1 MKILRRGVKGGST
14 SYVRVNFKVHLI
26 TDHRINYNHNFNWK
40 DVKILNKEPAIAL
53 FALVAIAALT
63 EAKPTGVE
71 SIEPA
76 RAAESTSPEAGRNKR
91 GLLLSAAYT
100 APLTYS
106 AAYTA
111 PAVAYSAYSYPYAY
125 TAYSSYP
132 YYAAAYSAPYYLA

>member
-1 MKILRRGVKGGST
+1 MTRLYTSLRRAQ
-14 SYVRVNFKVHLI
+14 
-26 TDHRINYNHNFNWK
+26 
-40 DVKILNKEPAIAL
+40 AIAL

-76 RAAESTSPEAGRNKR
+76 RAESTSPEAARNKR

-125 TAYSSYP
+125 SAYSSYP
-132 YYAAAYSAPYYLA
+132 YYAAYSAPYYLA

>member
-1 MKILRRGVKGGST
+1 MKYFT
-14 SYVRVNFKVHLI
+14 
-26 TDHRINYNHNFNWK
+26 
-40 DVKILNKEPAIAL
+40 AIAL

-76 RAAESTSPEAGRNKR
+76 RAESTSPEAARNKR

-106 AAYTA
+106 AYTA

>member
-1 MKILRRGVKGGST
+1 MYKSAPPREHEHQSIFDLRALRGFPDLQQSANMKYFT
-14 SYVRVNFKVHLI
+14 
-26 TDHRINYNHNFNWK
+26 
-40 DVKILNKEPAIAL
+40 AIAL

-63 EAKPTGVE
+63 EAKPTAGVE

-76 RAAESTSPEAGRNKR
+76 RAESTSPEAARNKR

-125 TAYSSYP
+125 AAYSSYP
-132 YYAAAYSAPYYLA
+132 YYAAGYSAPYYLA